1 MKHRAVILLGI
12 FHQAGILFRE
22 EECIPG
28 EAAIAACQIRG
39 ALPHFHPLAD
49 DFILTAL
56 TQAEAGGIPISLSVF
71 AKVIEAGVAIPRAAR
86 RLGIDFVQEI
96 QHCSHGGMQ
105 AVEIQPIE
113 TSALGMPVLVVIA
126 QPPNKI
132 ENIGVAPHPC
142 GKSPEARKR
151 VDRFFVFTF
160 KLNKLVN
167 AIRVRPVCFHGDCG
181 KPLFRDQ
188 ALGDLRAQA
197 IELVGSMRGLS
208 EQDESRVA
216 NHLEQRIEIG
226 GFSRQR
232 MRRLANR
239 VE

>member
-1 MKHRAVILLGI
+1 MEHRAVILLGI

-28 EAAIAACQIRG
+28 DAAIAACQIRG

-49 DFILTAL
+49 DFVLAAL
-56 TQAEAGGIPISLSVF
+56 AQAEAGGITVSLGVF
-71 AKVIEAGVAIPRAAR
+71 AKVVEAGVAIPRAAC
-86 RLGIDFVQEI
+86 RLRIDFVQEI

-105 AVEIQPIE
+105 AVEVQPVE
-113 TSALGMPVLVVIA
+113 TSPLGMPVLVVIA
-126 QPPNKI
+126 QPPDKI
-132 ENIGVAPHPC
+132 ENIGIAPHPRR
-142 GKSPEARKR
+142 KSSEACKCI
-151 VDRFFVFTF
+151 DRFFVFTF
-160 KLNKLVN
+160 KPDKLIN
-167 AIRVRPVCFHGDCG
+167 AIGVRPVCFHSDCG

-197 IELVGSMRGLS
+197 IELVGSMRSFSDQNETG
-208 EQDESRVA
+208 VT
-216 NHLEQRIEIG
+216 NHFKQRIKIG